1 MLRFKRLCANF
12 CPPKIQAQKC
22 VTNFESVWTFCCRL
36 TGEQL
41 QEDDR
46 LRQEVIASIYF
57 PWKYFFRNLRKCFL
71 PKYSNG
77 LLLQNQVDRLAQD
90 FSLASKEESLDAI
103 DIGERMLELMDRW
116 GFILLMMTRILYN
129 DRNFDLMRMMIFTI
143 TSTWQSMSKQ
153 WWLFGRLGF
162 SPSVTWP
169 GYLRLTELLLKV
181 KKTRFL
187 WLPWTSSQAGQVSK
201 AQKFAEV
208 SYHLVCLA
216 KGKNSLDAQK
226 VASLRWESLP

>member
-1 MLRFKRLCANF
+1 MNILLSRCCDLHISAQIFA
-12 CPPKIQAQKC
+12 PPKFRLKSVWQILWL
-22 VTNFESVWTFCCRL
+22 TSVWTFCRRL

-46 LRQEVIASIYF
+46 LRQEVIASIF
-57 PWKYFFRNLRKCFL
+57 LPGKYISWNLRKCCL
-71 PKYSNG
+71 PKYSND

-103 DIGERMLELMDRW
+103 DIGEKMLELMDRW
-116 GFILLMMTRILYN
+116 GFMSFMMTRILTVGVIMTKISSWW
-129 DRNFDLMRMMIFTI
+129 RWWSSRQRTP
-143 TSTWQSMSKQ
+143 WQSMSRQ

-181 KKTRFL
+181 NKRSFCDYRAIVDFISGGTSVKSSKVCGSVVPPG
-187 WLPWTSSQAGQVSK
+187 LPRK
-201 AQKFAEV
+201 RQK
-208 SYHLVCLA
+208 
-216 KGKNSLDAQK
+216 
-226 VASLRWESLP
+226 